1 MYHVI
6 NRGNYRRD
14 LFESEGDADAFLK
27 TLFEAAKRWRWRV
40 HGYVLMRN
48 HFHLAIET
56 LEPTLGEGM
65 HWLQGTLAT
74 RFNRF
79 RSESGHLFQGRYKAM
94 PVEDAAAL
102 ARVVDYI
109 HLNPVRARVVTPEQ
123 LIEYRSSSL
132 NALLKEARP
141 VPLCAEVWLTARGGW
156 ADNAEG
162 LMAYVEYLVA
172 LAKDEA
178 EWERAGV
185 VGLAQG
191 WAIGTDD
198 WRKALAKEQA
208 QLRLQSAMAAPERKI
223 LRKAVWE
230 AALTDNL
237 SALRKSETDLK
248 TKPRKRPWKLDLA
261 LKLRSETSSSL
272 AGLVE
277 RLDLGKASTAR
288 GHLHL
293 WSHARN

>member
-1 MYHVI
+1 MSAAI
-6 NRGNYRRD
+6 ISRGPATIRT
-14 LFESEGDADAFLK
+14 S
-27 TLFEAAKRWRWRV
+27 
-40 HGYVLMRN
+40 
-48 HFHLAIET
+48 
-56 LEPTLGEGM
+56 PT
-65 HWLQGTLAT
+65 QTAQT
-74 RFNRF
+74 
-79 RSESGHLFQGRYKAM
+79 
-94 PVEDAAAL
+94 
-102 ARVVDYI
+102 
-109 HLNPVRARVVTPEQ
+109 VRQIFTGAGNAC
-123 LIEYRSSSL
+123 SL
-132 NALLKEARP
+132 
-141 VPLCAEVWLTARGGW
+141 V
-156 ADNAEG
+156 
-162 LMAYVEYLVA
+162 
-172 LAKDEA
+172 
-178 EWERAGV
+178 
-185 VGLAQG
+185 
-191 WAIGTDD
+191 
-198 WRKALAKEQA
+198 KEQA

>member
-14 LFESEGDADAFLK
+14 LFESQGAADAFLK
-27 TLFEAAKRWRWRV
+27 ALFEAAKRWRWRV
-40 HGYVLMRN
+40 HGYVLMTN

-56 LEPTLGEGM
+56 LDPTLGEGM
-65 HWLQGTLAT
+65 HWLQSTLAT

-109 HLNPVRARVVTPEQ
+109 HLNPVRAKVVTPEQ
-123 LIEYRSSSL
+123 LTEYRSSSL
-132 NALLKEARP
+132 STLLNEARP
-141 VPLCAEVWLTARGGW
+141 ACLCAEVWLLARGGW
-156 ADNAEG
+156 ADNANG
-162 LMAYVEYLVA
+162 LTAYAEYLVA

-185 VGLAQG
+185 VGLAKG
-191 WAIGTDD
+191 WAIGTEG
-198 WRKALAKEQA
+198 WKKALSKEQA
-208 QLRLQSAMAAPERKI
+208 QLRLQSAMAAPERKE
-223 LRKAVWE
+223 LRKAAWE

-237 SALRKSETDLK
+237 NALGKSENDLK
-248 TKPRKRPWKLDLA
+248 TKPHKQPWKLDLA
-261 LKLRSETSSSL
+261 LKLRNDT
-272 AGLVE
+272 G
-277 RLDLGKASTAR
+277 ASIA
-288 GHLHL
+288 
-293 WSHARN
+293 